1 MIEFFTDPVL
11 RAPTIGS
18 ILICLSTALI
28 GSIAYLRKQSL
39 IGEAL
44 SHATYPGVIIGV
56 IIAAWLGISPYEQ
69 GPLTIS
75 ILLGASLTAILGYFS
90 IIKLQSLWN
99 VSPDVALCTIL
110 SIFFGIGITL
120 ASGVQFSSPELY
132 RQSFIY
138 LFGQAATMTD
148 IDLIIYGALAFI
160 ITCSL
165 ALLYKEIHLI
175 TFDRQSARV
184 LKLPVAKI
192 DAVIFLLI
200 ILSVVVGIRAVG
212 IVLISAMLVS
222 PAVSARF
229 LTTRFSSMLLLA
241 GGFGII
247 SGFLGNYLSVTLA
260 EEGTS
265 LPTGPTIVLV
275 SAVICGL
282 SLLFSPTQ
290 GLIPRLI
297 RHFRFRLRCISE
309 NVLKGIWKT
318 DPNEVYLF
326 SQMKDIHRMHPI
338 FLYLI
343 LKRLYHQGRLAY
355 KNNGYI
361 LTEDGKSRA
370 ARIVRLHRLWEVYLA
385 NYLGASSRRVHHSA
399 EEMEHIITRELEDEL
414 TKLLDDPTQDP
425 HEQPIPP
432 RSSS

>member
-18 ILICLSTALI
+18 MLICFSTALI

-56 IIAAWLGISPYEQ
+56 IVAAWLGVSPYDQ
-69 GPLTIS
+69 GSLTLS
-75 ILLGASLTAILGYFS
+75 ILLGASFTAILGYFS

-99 VSPDVALCTIL
+99 ISPDVALCTIL
-110 SIFFGIGITL
+110 SIFFGVGITL

-148 IDLIIYGALAFI
+148 VDLMIYGALAFI
-160 ITCSL
+160 IL
-165 ALLYKEIHLI
+165 GPLIIFYKEIHLI
-175 TFDRQSARV
+175 TFDRQSAKV

-222 PAVSARF
+222 PAVSARY
-229 LTTRFSSMLLLA
+229 LTKRFSTMLWLA
-241 GGFGII
+241 GSFGVI
-247 SGFLGNYLSVTLA
+247 SGFLGNYLSVTLV
-260 EEGTS
+260 EKGTS

-275 SAVICGL
+275 SATICTL
-282 SLLFSPTQ
+282 SLLLSPSQ

-309 NVLKGIWKT
+309 NILKGIWRR
-318 DPNEVYLF
+318 DPSGTYPF
-326 SQMKDIHRMHPI
+326 SQIRGTHRMHWI
-338 FLYLI
+338 FLKLI
-343 LKRLYHQGRLAY
+343 LKKLVYQGQLTY
-355 KNNGYI
+355 QNSGYA
-361 LTEDGKSRA
+361 LTEEGEKRA
-370 ARIVRLHRLWEVYLA
+370 AQIVRLHRLWEVYLA

-399 EEMEHIITRELEDEL
+399 EEMEHIITPELEDEL
-414 TKLLDDPTQDP
+414 IKLLQNPTQDP
-425 HEQPIPP
+425 HQQPIPP
-432 RSSS
+432 RSDS